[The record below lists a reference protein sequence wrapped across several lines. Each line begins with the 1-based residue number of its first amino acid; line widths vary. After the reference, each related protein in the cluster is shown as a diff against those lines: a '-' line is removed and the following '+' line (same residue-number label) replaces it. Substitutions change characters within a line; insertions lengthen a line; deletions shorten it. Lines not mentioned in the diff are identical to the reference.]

1 MTRSFRLSLPWLV
14 LGLVACGTDSA
25 GHGTGKHG
33 PAADGGT
40 QVQAGAGAGGT
51 SNTGGHGGA
60 SAGTGGM
67 GTPGS
72 ADGAVCPPQSTCM
85 PNASESDAAGCLHE
99 ACTSDAQCQ
108 GKCVHGRCYASFGRC
123 VPTLC
128 P

>member
-1 MTRSFRLSLPWLV
+1 MDGECPQG
-14 LGLVACGTDSA
+14 GLIGTVQVCSQDACGHCVDRCVEGTCGDGYRCRDT
-25 GHGTGKHG
+25 GHCTHERC
-33 PAADGGT
+33 D
-40 QVQAGAGAGGT
+40 
-51 SNTGGHGGA
+51 
-60 SAGTGGM
+60 
-67 GTPGS
+67 